1 MLKLNR
7 IALFTCR
14 LHQNVSYSMYKH
26 FCKHKLLTRTSSKVL
41 VRNKKSNTTN
51 LFVPV
56 HVKPNT
62 DPTDANVGQE
72 LTGGSIDKSEMV
84 KILNKF
90 YQRQEIKIAAMD
102 HGLDS
107 YLQHQAYI
115 SFRRY
120 CLETQSLPVD
130 LHVVLSDIIQ
140 GAGHVDDMFPYYL
153 RHAKQMFPHLDCMD
167 DLKKISDLRNPAEW
181 YPNARSISRR
191 IIFHA
196 GPTNSGKTYH
206 ALERFLSAESGVY
219 CGPLKMLATEVF
231 KKSNDRGTPCDLITG
246 EEKKFIQGEEKPA
259 SHVACTVEM
268 TSVNIPYEVAVIDE
282 IQMMR
287 DITRGWAW
295 TRALLGLMAK
305 EIHVCGEA
313 GAVDLVKAIMMTTNE
328 DVEVYKYK
336 RLTELQIEDSAVG
349 SLDNIQ
355 PGDCIVCFSKND
367 VYTVSR
373 GIESR
378 GTEVAVI
385 YGSLPPTTKLAQA
398 SKFNDPNNPCKV
410 MVATDAIGMGLN
422 LSIRRVIFY
431 SLIKPSLN
439 EKGEREIDLISVSA
453 ALQIAGRAGRFNTH
467 FEKGF
472 VTTFKPDDLPILKN
486 LLAQSP
492 EPITKAGLHPT
503 ADQIELY
510 AYHLPNSTLS
520 NLMDIFVSLSTV
532 DDSLYFMCNIEDFK
546 FLADMIQHVPL
557 ALRPRY
563 VFCCAPINRKM
574 PFVCTMFLKFAR
586 QFSKNEAI
594 TFDWLC
600 LNIGWP
606 LATPKTIIDLV
617 HLESVFDV
625 LDLYLW
631 FSYRFPDIFCQ
642 APLVKDIQGELDA
655 IIQEGVMMITRL
667 LRNSETTPTS
677 EDDMSAVQK
686 KHQYLREPQRG
697 AKVGGGRL
705 TEQLLAQGLLT
716 PSMLDEL
723 RKEWTDK
730 KKTSGRDKYSD
741 NEIRNTNS
749 NNSRTRPNRH
759 SPSHS
764 YEEDEDSDEER
775 WRRERHRDMGQFKSD
790 RPGVKGRRKRK
801 PFK

>member
-7 IALFTCR
+7 IALSTYR

-72 LTGGSIDKSEMV
+72 LTVPVHVKPNTDPTDANVGQELTGGSIDKSETV

-259 SHVACTVEM
+259 NHVACTVEM

-398 SKFNDPNNPCKV
+398 SKFNDPDNPCKV

-532 DDSLYFMCNIEDFK
+532 DDSLYFMCNIEK
-546 FLADMIQHVPL
+546 
-557 ALRPRY
+557 
-563 VFCCAPINRKM
+563 
-574 PFVCTMFLKFAR
+574 
-586 QFSKNEAI
+586 
-594 TFDWLC
+594 
-600 LNIGWP
+600 
-606 LATPKTIIDLV
+606 
-617 HLESVFDV
+617 
-625 LDLYLW
+625 
-631 FSYRFPDIFCQ
+631 
-642 APLVKDIQGELDA
+642 
-655 IIQEGVMMITRL
+655 
-667 LRNSETTPTS
+667 
-677 EDDMSAVQK
+677 
-686 KHQYLREPQRG
+686 
-697 AKVGGGRL
+697 
-705 TEQLLAQGLLT
+705 
-716 PSMLDEL
+716 
-723 RKEWTDK
+723 
-730 KKTSGRDKYSD
+730 
-741 NEIRNTNS
+741 
-749 NNSRTRPNRH
+749 
-759 SPSHS
+759 
-764 YEEDEDSDEER
+764 
-775 WRRERHRDMGQFKSD
+775 
-790 RPGVKGRRKRK
+790 
-801 PFK
+801 